1 MMMMMMTSIYIPN
14 FIQIGNSFFV
24 DGRSDG
30 RTLGQTDVTTDGR
43 TFPPSNGI
51 KSIPSFR
58 WGPSSPPQRGTDPQ
72 FSAHRH
78 MLWPSGWMDQ
88 TTLARYEAL

>member
-1 MMMMMMTSIYIPN
+1 MTENLVPN
-14 FIQIGNSFFV
+14 GEQQQRFTKWIVLAS
-24 DGRSDG
+24 DRRS
-30 RTLGQTDVTTDGR
+30 
-43 TFPPSNGI
+43 GI